1 MSYDCLFHACNLLYL
16 QLTTFIECLVAN
28 TSHERTKHDMRVL
41 FALLLTHCFG
51 CVILQGIDDKLTLN
65 RFDDIKFWKK
75 CIPKIYKN
83 INVCIKDNYTL
94 RRSTH
99 SLTNQFTFFH
109 RQKMIPFKLKSKHF
123 YTLQKYIR
131 PPEKYHQRK
140 LLIYGQQ
147 DISEYLSTFKKD
159 SKRHVEATTSEYF
172 HLRQRKQSDFE
183 DDEEASKEYTDDLD
197 DWDDWGAWSPCSVTC
212 GCGQQV
218 RWRHCITDDCI
229 KGLKKAQI
237 KTCHLR
243 PCDKGFLSWLGI
255 KL

>member
-99 SLTNQFTFFH
+99 PLTNQFTFFH
-109 RQKMIPFKLKSKHF
+109 RQKVSSH
-123 YTLQKYIR
+123 
-131 PPEKYHQRK
+131 
-140 LLIYGQQ
+140 
-147 DISEYLSTFKKD
+147 
-159 SKRHVEATTSEYF
+159 
-172 HLRQRKQSDFE
+172 
-183 DDEEASKEYTDDLD
+183 KE
-197 DWDDWGAWSPCSVTC
+197 
-212 GCGQQV
+212 
-218 RWRHCITDDCI
+218 
-229 KGLKKAQI
+229 
-237 KTCHLR
+237 
-243 PCDKGFLSWLGI
+243 
-255 KL
+255 